1 MRSRFEGKIGP
12 ADTLGKADG
21 LKRVCARN
29 DDKVWITSRLKG
41 VAYLSKPR
49 FELNCMLLARMVVK
63 PFRINLVFQ
72 VNACGPR
79 FFKQVDHVY
88 DVSRLAESSPNINH
102 DGYIH
107 CIGDGPS
114 DFHHICQG
122 EIRFHHTRRVPE
134 RTAGEVEST
143 KSNLLCSPSGND
155 VVDAGCSDNS
165 RLVYHFA
172 QNGGHPFRSL
182 SRVPLRLSKT
192 RNRACSQTTQSSD
205 GHTFPK
211 ISS

>member
-21 LKRVCARN
+21 LKRVLAGN
-29 DDKVWITSRLKG
+29 DDKVRITSRLKG

-72 VNACGPR
+72 VNARGPR

-88 DVSRLAESSPNINH
+88 DMSRLAESSPNINH
-102 DGYIH
+102 DGYVN

-114 DFHHICQG
+114 GFHHICQS
-122 EIRFHHTRRVPE
+122 EIRFHHTRRVTE
-134 RTAGEVEST
+134 RTAWQVESL
-143 KSNLLCSPSGND
+143 KSNPFCSPSGND
-155 VVDAGCSDNS
+155 VVDARCSDNP
-165 RLVYHFA
+165 RLIYHFA
-172 QNGGHPFRSL
+172 QNGGHTFRIL
-182 SRVPLRLSKT
+182 SRVPLRLSK
-192 RNRACSQTTQSSD
+192 RLDWAER
-205 GHTFPK
+205 
-211 ISS
+211 